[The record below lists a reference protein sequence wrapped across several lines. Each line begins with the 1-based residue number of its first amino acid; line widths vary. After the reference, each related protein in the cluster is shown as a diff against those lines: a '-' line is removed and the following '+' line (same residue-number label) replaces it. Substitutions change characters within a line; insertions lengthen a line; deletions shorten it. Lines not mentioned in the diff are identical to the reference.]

1 MKLFMKEHILL
12 IVVQMIQMV
21 LMTGIFWLAGFRDI
35 ELILYSMLLGLFLLC
50 CYLLYHYV
58 SRRQFYRRLQTPIQ
72 SLDETLETLD
82 GAPISESLYQLLKS
96 QYSVYQGQIM
106 ELKKKHE
113 EHFIFM
119 DRWVH
124 QMKTPLSVIELMAKD
139 LDEPASSSFR
149 EETDRLKTGLQMV
162 LSMDRLR
169 SIERDFQIKKISLIN
184 LVKNVNNENK
194 RLFIRNNIFPQIKEM
209 TENITV
215 ESDEK
220 WLFFILTQLVHNAVK
235 YSQGKA
241 QHINITLD
249 VRDKRTIL
257 EIEDEGVGI
266 PKEDIRRIF
275 DAFYTGENGRRFRE
289 STGVGLFLVKEVIDY
304 LGHQI
309 EVDST
314 VGKGSTFRIIF

>member
-106 ELKKKHE
+106 ELKKKQE

-162 LSMDRLR
+162 LSMARLR

-220 WLFFILTQLVHNAVK
+220 WLFFILTQLIHNAVK

>member
-1 MKLFMKEHILL
+1 MKLFMKEHRLL

-21 LMTGIFWLAGFRDI
+21 LMTGIFWLAGFRDVQ
-35 ELILYSMLLGLFLLC
+35 LILYTIFLGLFLLC

-58 SRRQFYRRLQTPIQ
+58 SRRQFYRRLQTPIR

-82 GAPISESLYQLLKS
+82 GTPISESLYQLLKS
-96 QYSVYQGQIM
+96 QYSVYQEQMM
-106 ELKKKHE
+106 ELKKKQE

-162 LSMDRLR
+162 LSMARLR

-220 WLFFILTQLVHNAVK
+220 WLFFILTQLIHNAVK

-249 VRDKRTIL
+249 VRDKRAIL

>member
-106 ELKKKHE
+106 ELKKKQE

-162 LSMDRLR
+162 LSMARLR

-249 VRDKRTIL
+249 VRDKRAIL

>member
-1 MKLFMKEHILL
+1 MKEHILL

-106 ELKKKHE
+106 ELKKKQE

-162 LSMDRLR
+162 LSMARLR

-220 WLFFILTQLVHNAVK
+220 WLFFILTQLIHNAVK

-249 VRDKRTIL
+249 VRDKRAIL

>member
-106 ELKKKHE
+106 ELKKKQE

-162 LSMDRLR
+162 LSMARLR
-169 SIERDFQIKKISLIN
+169 SIERDFQIKK
-184 LVKNVNNENK
+184 
-194 RLFIRNNIFPQIKEM
+194 F
-209 TENITV
+209 
-215 ESDEK
+215 
-220 WLFFILTQLVHNAVK
+220 H
-235 YSQGKA
+235 
-241 QHINITLD
+241 
-249 VRDKRTIL
+249 
-257 EIEDEGVGI
+257 
-266 PKEDIRRIF
+266 
-275 DAFYTGENGRRFRE
+275 
-289 STGVGLFLVKEVIDY
+289 
-304 LGHQI
+304 
-309 EVDST
+309 
-314 VGKGSTFRIIF
+314 

>member
-82 GAPISESLYQLLKS
+82 GTPISESLYQLLKS

-106 ELKKKHE
+106 ELKKKQE

-162 LSMDRLR
+162 LSMARLR

-220 WLFFILTQLVHNAVK
+220 WLFFILTQLIHNAVK

-249 VRDKRTIL
+249 VRDKRAIL

>member
-162 LSMDRLR
+162 LSMARLR

>member
-1 MKLFMKEHILL
+1 MKEHRLL

-21 LMTGIFWLAGFRDI
+21 LMTGIFWLAGFRDVQ
-35 ELILYSMLLGLFLLC
+35 LILYTIFLGLFLLC

-58 SRRQFYRRLQTPIQ
+58 SRRQFYRRLQTPIR

-82 GAPISESLYQLLKS
+82 GTPISESLYQLLKS
-96 QYSVYQGQIM
+96 QYSVYQEQMM
-106 ELKKKHE
+106 ELKKKQE

-139 LDEPASSSFR
+139 LDEPESSSFR

-162 LSMDRLR
+162 LSMARLR

-220 WLFFILTQLVHNAVK
+220 WLFFILTQLIHNAVK

-249 VRDKRTIL
+249 VRDKRAIL

>member
-106 ELKKKHE
+106 ELKKKQE

-162 LSMDRLR
+162 LSMARLR

-220 WLFFILTQLVHNAVK
+220 WLFFILTQLIHNAVK

-249 VRDKRTIL
+249 VRDKRAIL

>member
-106 ELKKKHE
+106 ELKKKQE

-149 EETDRLKTGLQMV
+149 EETDRLKSGLQMV
-162 LSMDRLR
+162 LSMARLR

-220 WLFFILTQLVHNAVK
+220 WLFFILTQLIHNAVK

-249 VRDKRTIL
+249 VRDKRAIL

>member
-1 MKLFMKEHILL
+1 MKLFMKEHRLL

-58 SRRQFYRRLQTPIQ
+58 SRRQFYRRLQTPIR

-82 GAPISESLYQLLKS
+82 GTPISESLYQLLKS
-96 QYSVYQGQIM
+96 QYSVYQEQMM
-106 ELKKKHE
+106 ELKKKQE

-162 LSMDRLR
+162 LSMARLR

-220 WLFFILTQLVHNAVK
+220 WLFFILTQLIHNAVK

-249 VRDKRTIL
+249 VRDKRAIL

-314 VGKGSTFRIIF
+314 VGKGSTFLIIF

>member
-106 ELKKKHE
+106 ELKKKQE

-162 LSMDRLR
+162 LSMARLR

-220 WLFFILTQLVHNAVK
+220 WLFFILTQLIHNAVK

-249 VRDKRTIL
+249 VRDKRAIL

-304 LGHQI
+304 LGHEI

-314 VGKGSTFRIIF
+314 VGKGSTFLIIF

>member
-1 MKLFMKEHILL
+1 MKLFMKEHRLL

-21 LMTGIFWLAGFRDI
+21 LMTGIFWLAGFRDVQ
-35 ELILYSMLLGLFLLC
+35 LILYTIFLGLFLLC

-58 SRRQFYRRLQTPIQ
+58 SRRQFYRRLQTPIR

-82 GAPISESLYQLLKS
+82 GTPISESLYQLLKS
-96 QYSVYQGQIM
+96 QYSVYQEQMM
-106 ELKKKHE
+106 ELKKKQE

-139 LDEPASSSFR
+139 LDEPESSSFR

-162 LSMDRLR
+162 LSMARLR
-169 SIERDFQIKKISLIN
+169 SIERDFQIKKISLID
-184 LVKNVNNENK
+184 LVKNVNNEHK
-194 RLFIRNNIFPQIKEM
+194 RLFIRNNIFPQIKEA

-215 ESDEK
+215 ETDEK
-220 WLFFILTQLVHNAVK
+220 WLFFILTQLIHNAVK

-241 QHINITLD
+241 QHIHITLD
-249 VRDKRTIL
+249 VRDKRAIL

-314 VGKGSTFRIIF
+314 VGKGSTFLIIF

>member
-96 QYSVYQGQIM
+96 QYSVYQEQMM
-106 ELKKKHE
+106 ELKKKQE

-162 LSMDRLR
+162 LSMARLR

-220 WLFFILTQLVHNAVK
+220 WLFFILTQLIHNAVK

-249 VRDKRTIL
+249 VRDKRAIL